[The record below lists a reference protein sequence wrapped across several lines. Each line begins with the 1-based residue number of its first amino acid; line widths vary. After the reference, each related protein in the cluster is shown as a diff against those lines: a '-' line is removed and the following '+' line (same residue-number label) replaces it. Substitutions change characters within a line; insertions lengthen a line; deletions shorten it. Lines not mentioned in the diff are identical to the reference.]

1 MTSVSAL
8 VASIVYTSRGE
19 KRSDQEEGIDS
30 CIGNENMSTKANAIH
45 TKRTKGLTYLF
56 RSSSKEASTKQRK
69 ERRGGH
75 SIHNNPQNRSQE
87 NSPGPRFSFFSP
99 FSTSVTVPAGPLINC
114 THARSE
120 SCDA

>member
-45 TKRTKGLTYLF
+45 TKRTKVTYLF

-87 NSPGPRFSFFSP
+87 YSPGASFFFLLALQYVCYSSGR
-99 FSTSVTVPAGPLINC
+99 ST
-114 THARSE
+114 
-120 SCDA
+120 D